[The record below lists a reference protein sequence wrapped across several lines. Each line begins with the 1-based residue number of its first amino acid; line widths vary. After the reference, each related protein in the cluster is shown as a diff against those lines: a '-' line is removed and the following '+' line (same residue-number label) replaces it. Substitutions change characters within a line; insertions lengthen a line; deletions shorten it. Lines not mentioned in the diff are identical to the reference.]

1 MGKRDSSILLE
12 TGTNELQ
19 VLEFVIAG
27 NHFGINVAK
36 VRELVQYQGV
46 QRIPHSQPSVEV
58 IVRPRNEVFT
68 VVDLAKY
75 MEFPASEDPEH
86 DILIIT
92 EFNQMSVA
100 FHVHKVDGITR
111 ISWETVEKPNAA
123 IYGDKEGIITG
134 IAKLEDRMIALIDF
148 EKIMYEIT
156 PSSSV
161 EAHADE
167 VAENTDNSN
176 SLKPILIA
184 EDSPLLNKMLVNALN
199 KAGYQNIIKTSNG
212 QEAWDY
218 LQGVRD
224 KPGSVAC
231 VITDIEMPQMDGHHL
246 TKRIKE
252 DSNLS
257 KIPVVIFSSLITEAM
272 VSKGKEVG
280 ADAQLSKPDIG
291 KLVETINWAIK

>member
-1 MGKRDSSILLE
+1 M
-12 TGTNELQ
+12 Q

-36 VRELVQYQGV
+36 VRELVRYQEV
-46 QRIPHSQPSVEV
+46 QRIPHSQPSVEG
-58 IVRPRNEVFT
+58 IVWSRDEIFT
-68 VVDLAKY
+68 VVDLAKF
-75 MEFPASEDPEH
+75 MDFPASEDPSR

-92 EFNQMSVA
+92 DFNQMSVA
-100 FHVHKVDGITR
+100 FHVHKVDSIRR
-111 ISWETVEKPNAA
+111 ISWETVEKPSPA
-123 IYGDKEGIITG
+123 IYGDREGIVTG
-134 IAKLEDRMIALIDF
+134 IAKLSDRIIALIDF

-161 EAHADE
+161 GAHADE
-167 VAENTDNSN
+167 AEENPGHSN

-184 EDSPLLNKMLVNALN
+184 EDSPMLNKMITDVLH

-218 LQGVRD
+218 LQGVKD

-231 VITDIEMPQMDGHHL
+231 VITDIEMPRMDGHHL

-252 DSNLS
+252 DRDLS
-257 KIPVVIFSSLITEAM
+257 KIPVVIFSSLITDVTM
-272 VSKGKEVG
+272 LKGKEVG
-280 ADAQLSKPDIG
+280 ADAQLSKPEIG
-291 KLVETINWAIK
+291 QLVQTINRIISVMKKRGEIESLC